1 MASANCSSGCLEVAL
16 PMEDPSAFYLSATA
30 KSAFSD
36 LTEKLQAYTVN
47 CPLWREM
54 FRSGQGSCGPA
65 SVVESGHDS

>member
-1 MASANCSSGCLEVAL
+1 
-16 PMEDPSAFYLSATA
+16 MEDPSAFYLSATA